1 MSKDEVIAWVKQ
13 RVDLFTMR
21 HGTHPTFMLVNEQ
34 LYNTLGQRSHW
45 MDTRIRHAVAE
56 PEGYRMEL
64 WLGGQ
69 VSIEML
75 THIPTRAQ

>member
-1 MSKDEVIAWVKQ
+1 MSKEEIIAWVKQ

-21 HGTHPTFMLVNEQ
+21 HGTYPTSMLVNEK
-34 LYNTLGQRSHW
+34 LFDVLDRRSHW
-45 MDTRIRHAVAE
+45 MDTRVQHAVPE

-64 WLGGQ
+64 WLGGV

-75 THIPTRAQ
+75 TSMPVKG